1 MRRDPC
7 RVSRWLALGLTMAG
21 GAVLASAPA
30 LAAEEGQAG
39 LPQLDPA
46 GFMPQLIWL
55 AISFAVL
62 YLILSRV
69 ALPRIASVL
78 DERERQMQSD
88 IERAGKLKAE
98 AEEAL
103 AAYERTMAEAR
114 AAAQVELRQAAQAVA
129 AEAAARETALGA
141 KLAQQSEAA
150 ERAIAAAKQ
159 AAVADLRKMAGEIA
173 GAVAGK
179 LAGVEIA
186 GADLAAAVDQVVR
199 ERR

>member
-1 MRRDPC
+1 MRRDSC
-7 RVSRWLALGLTMAG
+7 RGSRRLVPGLAVASTAALL
-21 GAVLASAPA
+21 AVPA
-30 LAAEEGQAG
+30 LAAEGEAG

-55 AISFAVL
+55 AITFVVL

-78 DERERQMQSD
+78 DERERQVQSD
-88 IERAGKLKAE
+88 IERAEKLKAE
-98 AEEAL
+98 ADEAL

-114 AAAQVELRQAAQAVA
+114 AAAQAELRQATQAMA
-129 AEAAARETALGA
+129 SEIASRESALGA
-141 KLAQQSEAA
+141 RLAQQSEAA
-150 ERAIAAAKQ
+150 ERSIAAAKQ

-173 GAVAGK
+173 GAVAGR
-179 LAGVEIA
+179 LAGVQVA

>member
-1 MRRDPC
+1 MRRDLC

-30 LAAEEGQAG
+30 LAAEEGKAG

-55 AISFAVL
+55 AISFVVL

-88 IERAGKLKAE
+88 IERAEKLKAE

-114 AAAQVELRQAAQAVA
+114 AAAQAALRQAAQAVA
-129 AEAAARETALGA
+129 AEAAARESTLGA

>member
-1 MRRDPC
+1 MRRDLS

-21 GAVLASAPA
+21 SAVLTSAPA
-30 LAAEEGQAG
+30 LAAEEGKAG

-55 AISFAVL
+55 AISFVVL

-88 IERAGKLKAE
+88 IERAEKLKAE

-114 AAAQVELRQAAQAVA
+114 AAAQGELRQAAQAVA
-129 AEAAARETALGA
+129 ADAAARESTLGA

-150 ERAIAAAKQ
+150 ERAIVAAKQ

-179 LAGVEIA
+179 LAGVQIA

>member
-1 MRRDPC
+1 MRRDLC

-21 GAVLASAPA
+21 SAVLTSAPA
-30 LAAEEGQAG
+30 LAAEEGKAG

-55 AISFAVL
+55 AISFVVL

-88 IERAGKLKAE
+88 IERAEKLKAE

-114 AAAQVELRQAAQAVA
+114 AAAQGELRQAAQAVA
-129 AEAAARETALGA
+129 ADAAARESTLGA

-150 ERAIAAAKQ
+150 ERAIVAAKQ

-179 LAGVEIA
+179 LAGVQIA

>member
-1 MRRDPC
+1 MRRDLC

-21 GAVLASAPA
+21 SAVLTSAPA
-30 LAAEEGQAG
+30 LAAEEGKAG

-55 AISFAVL
+55 AISFVVL

-88 IERAGKLKAE
+88 IERAEKLKAE

-114 AAAQVELRQAAQAVA
+114 AAAQGELRQAAQAVA
-129 AEAAARETALGA
+129 ADAAARESTLGA

-150 ERAIAAAKQ
+150 ERAIVAAKR

>member
-1 MRRDPC
+1 MRRDLC

-21 GAVLASAPA
+21 SAVLTSAPA
-30 LAAEEGQAG
+30 LAAEEGKAG

-55 AISFAVL
+55 AISFVVL

-88 IERAGKLKAE
+88 IERAEKLKAE

-114 AAAQVELRQAAQAVA
+114 AAAQGELRQAAQAVA
-129 AEAAARETALGA
+129 ADAAARESTLSA

-150 ERAIAAAKQ
+150 ERAIVAAKQ

-179 LAGVEIA
+179 LAGVQIA

>member
-1 MRRDPC
+1 MRRDSS
-7 RVSRWLALGLTMAG
+7 RVSRRLVPGLGVAATAALLA
-21 GAVLASAPA
+21 VPA
-30 LAAEEGQAG
+30 MAAEGEPG

-55 AISFAVL
+55 AITFVVL
-62 YLILSRV
+62 YLIMSRV

-78 DERERQMQSD
+78 DERERQVQSD
-88 IERAGKLKAE
+88 IERAEKLKAE

-103 AAYERTMAEAR
+103 AAYERTMSEAR
-114 AAAQVELRQAAQAVA
+114 AAAQVELRQATQAMA
-129 AEAAARETALGA
+129 SEAAARESALGA

-150 ERAIAAAKQ
+150 ERSIAAAKQ

-173 GAVAGK
+173 GAVAGR
-179 LAGVEIA
+179 LAGVQVA
-186 GADLAAAVDQVVR
+186 GADLAAAVDQVMR

>member
-21 GAVLASAPA
+21 SAVLTSAPA
-30 LAAEEGQAG
+30 LAAEEGKAG

-55 AISFAVL
+55 AISFVVL

-88 IERAGKLKAE
+88 IERAEKLKAE

-114 AAAQVELRQAAQAVA
+114 AAAQGELRQAAQAVA
-129 AEAAARETALGA
+129 AEAAARESTLGA

-186 GADLAAAVDQVVR
+186 GADLSAAVDQVVR